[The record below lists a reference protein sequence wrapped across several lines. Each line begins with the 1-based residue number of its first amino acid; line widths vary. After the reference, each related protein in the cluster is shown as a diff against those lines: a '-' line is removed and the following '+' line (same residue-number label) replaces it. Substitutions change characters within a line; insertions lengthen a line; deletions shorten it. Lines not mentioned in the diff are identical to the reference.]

1 MSEEFEQLK
10 LQYEES
16 KKKYDELRAQE
27 KAKEENLQNLIRDIK
42 KQYERL
48 SNPAFLEQKIKS
60 ESGEWEKIA
69 QTISHTMKGPNN
81 NIVNKIS
88 EILSRKNIPADER
101 ISMLK
106 NIQAEAK
113 YSNDIINLFD
123 IIRKGNEF
131 KTEAVNLSKLIEALK
146 KSEQRCVDLAW
157 NKSSELRTVNLERIL
172 GRSLTDEE
180 RESEID
186 FLPIKNLSSV
196 NVEKEYRLHPTAFAA
211 VIDEFILNMFR
222 HAKSSKK
229 IGSEEY
235 SLVADKPEIFEIE
248 LTQHIDRL
256 EIKFRNSSRDPIF
269 KSWQNIINH
278 DKTISLT
285 KKSFGLYL
293 ASLFSK
299 GNSHFENITFYELNV
314 PEHADLS
321 EVILTLKEI

>member
-1 MSEEFEQLK
+1 MTNSDELIFLRAEVARLKKENEQLNSK
-10 LQYEES
+10 LKTS
-16 KKKYDELRAQE
+16 ELTMRAMT
-27 KAKEENLQNLIRDIK
+27 K
-42 KQYERL
+42 KQVGEY
-48 SNPAFLEQKIKS
+48 SYHKKS
-60 ESGEWEKIA
+60 AEDREWENIA

-81 NIVNKIS
+81 NIFNKIS
-88 EILSRKNIPADER
+88 ELLSRENIPADER
-101 ISMLK
+101 ISMFK

-113 YSNDIINLFD
+113 YSNDIIKLFD

-131 KTEAVNLSKLIEALK
+131 KTEEVSLSKIIEVLK
-146 KSEQRCVDLAW
+146 ISEQRCVDLAW

-196 NVEKEYRLHPTAFAA
+196 NVKKEYRVHQTAFKT

-222 HAKSSKK
+222 HAKSFKK
-229 IGSEEY
+229 NASEEY
-235 SLVADKPEIFEIE
+235 PPLADKPATFEIE
-248 LTQHIDRL
+248 LTQHTDRL
-256 EIKFRNSSRDPIF
+256 EIKFRNSSREPIF

-278 DKTISLT
+278 DTTISLT

-314 PEHADLS
+314 PEHEDLS